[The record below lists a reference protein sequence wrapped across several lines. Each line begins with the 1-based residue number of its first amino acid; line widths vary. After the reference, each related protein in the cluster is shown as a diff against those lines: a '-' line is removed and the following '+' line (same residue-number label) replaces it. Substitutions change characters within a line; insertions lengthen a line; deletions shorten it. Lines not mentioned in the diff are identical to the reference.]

1 LLQHYSVNRNAAAA
15 GILGVI
21 DGALSAR
28 MVYGT
33 SRKIPLLSAAEAVL
47 RSFQSA

>member
-1 LLQHYSVNRNAAAA
+1 M
-15 GILGVI
+15 ILGVI

-33 SRKIPLLSAAEAVL
+33 SKELQLVASAEAL
-47 RSFQSA
+47 LQSFHMA